1 MMPAKANEFK
11 SPTYQAGE
19 TIFAEGDAGD
29 LANIIESG
37 MIEISR
43 NVGKKIT
50 LGNIEKNGIFDEM
63 ALIDEA
69 KRIASASALTETVC
83 IPKLISFQTH
93 LADADTLLRRL
104 VNVLL

>member
-1 MMPAKANEFK
+1 
-11 SPTYQAGE
+11 
-19 TIFAEGDAGD
+19 
-29 LANIIESG
+29 
-37 MIEISR
+37 
-43 NVGKKIT
+43 
-50 LGNIEKNGIFDEM
+50 M

-69 KRIASASALTETVC
+69 TRIASASALNETVC